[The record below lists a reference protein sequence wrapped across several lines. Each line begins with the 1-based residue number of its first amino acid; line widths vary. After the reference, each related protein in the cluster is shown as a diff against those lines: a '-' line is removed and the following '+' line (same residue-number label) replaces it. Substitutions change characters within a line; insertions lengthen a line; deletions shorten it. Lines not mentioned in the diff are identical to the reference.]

1 MSGIGLAKSLQILQF
16 KKKPQKNKKLVES
29 TWLSLVDI
37 QNHNKRVYQSLL

>member
-1 MSGIGLAKSLQILQF
+1 MSGIGLAKSLQILQL
-16 KKKPQKNKKLVES
+16 KKPPKNKKLVES

>member
-1 MSGIGLAKSLQILQF
+1 MSGIGLAKSLQILQL
-16 KKKPQKNKKLVES
+16 KKPPKKLVES